1 MKSIKSSENAK
12 PTLVVSASSEKRPHC
27 AERCLLRHK
36 TLFVYGL
43 LMFKKDESSLTFLTE
58 TVIIVNFYILR
69 ADLLQVYRVS
79 ESVKDAG

>member
-1 MKSIKSSENAK
+1 M
-12 PTLVVSASSEKRPHC
+12 VSASSEKRPQC
-27 AERCLLRHK
+27 AELCLLRHK

-43 LMFKKDESSLTFLTE
+43 LMLKKDESSLTFLTE

-79 ESVKDAG
+79 ESVKMPVK